1 MAFART
7 WRHASAA
14 EGPAR
19 VMEADIPALNTVF
32 SEAFTDR
39 YRRDGLI
46 GVRVPHLNPAV
57 WRFAIADAEGGAM
70 CWRNSRGSIIA
81 FNIAHRSGVEGW
93 MGPLAVHPDHQGH
106 GIGKSVVLAGVEW
119 LKERGA
125 RVIGLETMPRTMDN
139 VGFYSALGFT
149 PGRLTVTLTL
159 EGVRGRQHAILY
171 SALDDTAKSEILE
184 KSADLTDAFAA
195 GYDYRREI
203 SLTGAHGLGETLVL
217 ESGGQIRAFAICH
230 SVPLV
235 QGRIR
240 EEVRVLKLVARTAA
254 DADELI
260 TQLCIYTRN
269 TTAKRMAVRVQSEYD
284 EVYRGLIQRGARVR
298 WTDLRMSLSG
308 FGEGTPESGIVLS
321 NWEI

>member
-7 WRHASAA
+7 WRHSVPAD
-14 EGPAR
+14 GPMR
-19 VMEADIPALNTVF
+19 VVEADIPALNTVV

-70 CWRNSRGSIIA
+70 VWRDDRGSIIA
-81 FNIAHRSGVEGW
+81 FNIAHRSGTEGW

-106 GIGKSVVLAGVEW
+106 GIGKSVVIAGVEW
-119 LKERGA
+119 LKRHGA

-139 VGFYSALGFT
+139 VGFYSSLGFT

-159 EGVRGRQHAILY
+159 EGVRGRQQAKLF
-171 SALDDTAKSEILE
+171 SALDESQRI
-184 KSADLTDAFAA
+184 DALGKCLGLIEACA
-195 GYDYRREI
+195 PGYDYSREI
-203 SLTGAHGLGETLVL
+203 ALTDSHGLGETLL
-217 ESGGQIRAFAICH
+217 IENGGEVRAFAICH
-230 SVPLV
+230 GVPLV
-235 QGRIR
+235 QGRVR
-240 EEVRVLKLVARTAA
+240 EEIRVLKLVARTAA
-254 DADELI
+254 DVDELV
-260 TQLCIYTRN
+260 TQLCTYTRAVN
-269 TTAKRMAVRVQSEYD
+269 AKRIAVRVQSEYD
-284 EVYRGLIQRGARVR
+284 EVYRAVIQRGARVR

-308 FGEGTPESGIVLS
+308 YGEKIPRSGIVLS

>member
-1 MAFART
+1 
-7 WRHASAA
+7 
-14 EGPAR
+14 
-19 VMEADIPALNTVF
+19 
-32 SEAFTDR
+32 
-39 YRRDGLI
+39 
-46 GVRVPHLNPAV
+46 
-57 WRFAIADAEGGAM
+57 
-70 CWRNSRGSIIA
+70 
-81 FNIAHRSGVEGW
+81 
-93 MGPLAVHPDHQGH
+93 MGPLAVHPNHQGH
-106 GIGKSVVLAGVEW
+106 GIGKSVVIAGVEW

-159 EGVRGRQHAILY
+159 EGVRGRELATLY
-171 SALDDTAKSEILE
+171 SAVSDTEKAAILE
-184 KSADLTDAFAA
+184 KSADLSDAFAP

-203 SLTGAHGLGETLVL
+203 SLTDSHGLGDTLVL
-217 ESGGQIRAFAICH
+217 ESGGEVRAFAVCH

-235 QGRIR
+235 HGRVR

-254 DADELI
+254 DADELV

-269 TTAKRMAVRVQSEYD
+269 TAAKRVAVRVQSEYD
-284 EVYRGLIQRGARVR
+284 ELYRALIQRGARVR

-308 FGEGTPESGIVLS
+308 FSEQSLKSGIVLS

>member
-7 WRHASAA
+7 WRQTVVAD
-14 EGPAR
+14 GPAR
-19 VMEADIPALNTVF
+19 VMEADIPALNSVF

-39 YRRDGLI
+39 YRRDGLL

-57 WRFAIADAEGGAM
+57 WRFAVADAEGGAM
-70 CWRNSRGSIIA
+70 AWRDARGTIIA
-81 FNIAHRSGVEGW
+81 FNIAHRSGAEGW

-119 LKERGA
+119 LKEKGA

-159 EGVRGRQHAILY
+159 DAIRGRQQAALY
-171 SALDDTAKSEILE
+171 SALDEARRVETLE
-184 KSADLTDAFAA
+184 KCAALVEASAP
-195 GYDYRREI
+195 GYDYTREI
-203 SLTGAHGLGETLVL
+203 VLTESHGLGETLIV
-217 ESGGQIRAFAICH
+217 ESGGEIRAFAICH
-230 SVPLV
+230 GVPLV
-235 QGRIR
+235 QGRVR
-240 EEVRVLKLVARTAA
+240 EEIRVLKLVAQTAA
-254 DADELI
+254 DVDDLV
-260 TQLCIYTRN
+260 TQLCIYTHGV
-269 TTAKRMAVRVQSEYD
+269 TAKRVAVRAQSEYD
-284 EVYRGLIQRGARVR
+284 DVYRALIQRGARVR

-308 FGEGTPESGIVLS
+308 YAEKIPQAGIVLS